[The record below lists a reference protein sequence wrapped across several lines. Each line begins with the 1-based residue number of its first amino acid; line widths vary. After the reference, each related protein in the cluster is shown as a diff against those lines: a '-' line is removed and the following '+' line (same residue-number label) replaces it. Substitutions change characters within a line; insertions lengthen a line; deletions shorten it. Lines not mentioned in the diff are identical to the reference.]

1 VAGVGASL
9 SHAHS
14 TLIGNQP
21 IGRFRRN
28 RRALALARTCQGASR
43 AVHVGACPERAN
55 TDADR
60 VAADIFSRTIRE
72 YSAGGHLPRAIMR
85 LR

>member
-14 TLIGNQP
+14 PLHDNQT
-21 IGRFRRN
+21 IGRFRRK
-28 RRALALARTCQGASR
+28 RRALALARTCHGVST
-43 AVHVGACPERAN
+43 AVHVGACPEGVS

-60 VAADIFSRTIRE
+60 VAADTFSRTIRE
-72 YSAGGHLPRAIMR
+72 YSAREQLPRAIMR